1 MVNIIGRAVPMQPQG
16 DGLGSVFETL
26 AKPFMDTLSGDV
38 KRSSIGL
45 NAAKTS
51 EIQQALQAGAAL
63 AELARNGQINSNE
76 GDAQAILAG
85 KDSKYVGGF
94 GLNGTLRS
102 GAPLQG
108 DAVARGQLARGDS
121 YGTTGQAFAQEQAD
135 KIKMQGMQEA
145 TKLRIAANELEKQR
159 MQEATKLR
167 VADSALESVDG
178 PNGPTYVRRSDAVGQ
193 RPLLSTDQ
201 VRAREATSVLP
212 TVSPERRVD
221 FALGTP
227 AQKKP
232 STYVVN
238 GRPFITNDGVT
249 DAQTG
254 APLPRGGYLANTQG
268 SATET
273 GAGGDG
279 TKRLVA
285 DRRIGT
291 QTALAGLDN
300 LDRLLS
306 EPNANAAVGWL
317 GQGASMFNNAR
328 AQVEAA
334 VQQFAPGGLA
344 AEIRDP
350 SVVQSIDG
358 VVNTLVGNPAFN
370 ARAQALGIQANVLRS
385 QIQDLAYTL
394 AKAYDPEGRMS
405 NQDVERAGDI
415 IGRSIMDPVA
425 GRAVLKATRD
435 GIVQRHMIA
444 EQEYNR
450 MFGTP
455 VSGVPGQPAGQPA
468 PAQAAQPAPA
478 PAPTA
483 PPVENVPT
491 ATGPGG
497 QKLYLRNG
505 QWSPQ

>member
-45 NAAKTS
+45 NTAKTS
-51 EIQQALQAGAAL
+51 EIQRALEAGAAL

-145 TKLRIAANELEKQR
+145 TKLRIADE
-159 MQEATKLR
+159 T
-167 VADSALESVDG
+167 LESVDG
-178 PNGPTYVRRSDAVGQ
+178 PNGPTYVRRRDAVNQ

-227 AQKKP
+227 AQNTP
-232 STYVVN
+232 RTYVVN

-254 APLPRGGYLANTQG
+254 APLPQGGYIANTQG
-268 SATET
+268 SAAET

-279 TKRLVA
+279 TKRAVV
-285 DRRIGT
+285 DRRIST
-291 QTALAGLDN
+291 QTALAGIDN

-306 EPNANAAVGWL
+306 DPNAGAAVGWL
-317 GQGASMFNNAR
+317 GQGASMFNNTR

-334 VQQFAPGGLA
+334 VRQFAPGGLA
-344 AEIRDP
+344 EEIKQP
-350 SVVQSIDG
+350 GVVQSIDG
-358 VVNTLVGNPAFN
+358 VVNTLISNPAFN
-370 ARAQALGIQANVLRS
+370 ARAQALGIQSNVLRS

-394 AKAYDPEGRMS
+394 AKAYDPAGRMS
-405 NQDVERAGDI
+405 NQDVERAAEI
-415 IGRSIMDPVA
+415 IGGAIMDPVA

-435 GIVQRHMIA
+435 GIIQRHMIA
-444 EQEYNR
+444 EQETNR

-468 PAQAAQPAPA
+468 PAQAAPTAPA